1 MNPPFTQSQAHL
13 HPATYARYHHRFFR
27 GATGMW
33 SSETPTP
40 MALTSWCRCTGLSM
54 PKGKLALV
62 GRASGLRLALSPAT
76 RASLA
81 EVSEVSA
88 EEGRVEVAK
97 VVRRPEASVCVSLS
111 VLAFR
116 REVCVEGRG
125 AYCSPGW

>member
-1 MNPPFTQSQAHL
+1 
-13 HPATYARYHHRFFR
+13 
-27 GATGMW
+27 
-33 SSETPTP
+33 

-76 RASLA
+76 WVSLA

-97 VVRRPEASVCVSLS
+97 AGQAAGGVCLCKSICS
-111 VLAFR
+111 SFQ
-116 REVCVEGRG
+116 EKVCVEGRG